1 MNLWL
6 RMIWC
11 VLIQPFTGKPEIP
24 HGVSRLAFRVMPH
37 DLDAVGHMNNGR
49 YLTIG
54 DLGRFDLVLAS
65 GLWRMVVK
73 HRWMP
78 VASTIAIRYR
88 REMRLFEP
96 FWLETQVVGWSDT
109 VIVIEHR
116 YVFRKGKRAGQAAAR
131 ALFKGGFYDRSKREY
146 VPISTVLAA
155 MGYDGPAPKWPDDV
169 AAFLAADDAMREAH
183 YPEAGSGTEKA

>member
-6 RMIWC
+6 RMLWC
-11 VLIQPFTGKPEIP
+11 ILIQPFTGKPEIP
-24 HGVSRLAFRVMPH
+24 HGVSRLKFRVMPH

-49 YLTIG
+49 YLTIA

-65 GLWRMVVK
+65 GLWRQVVK

-96 FWLETQVVGWSDT
+96 FWLETRVIGWSDT
-109 VIVIEHR
+109 VIVIEHL
-116 YVFRKGKRAGQAAAR
+116 YVFQKGKRAGQVAAR
-131 ALFKGGFYDRSKREY
+131 ALFKGGFYSRAQRAY
-146 VPISTVLAA
+146 VPISRVLEA
-155 MGYDGPAPKWPDDV
+155 MGFDGPAPDLPEDV
-169 AAFLAADDAMREAH
+169 AAFLAADDAMREAS
-183 YPEAGSGTEKA
+183 YSGPESGTSNS